1 MNLGVADIKN
11 RRCFAHGGRWADYLE
26 EHGTMPL
33 DFSANTSPL
42 GMPGGAKVAAIAAL
56 QHADRYPDP
65 HCRELRRALADHY
78 ALNKDEI
85 LVGNGAGDLI
95 DRLALA
101 LRPRRALVTAPTF
114 SEYRAAFERVG
125 CYIEQHPLAEKND
138 FVVDEGILKRID
150 DTLDV
155 LVLCEPNNPTG
166 RTTEPALLERIA
178 CRCDQMG
185 TFLLVDEC
193 FGDFLDEP
201 AAHSMLPGI
210 KAHRMLV
217 LRAFTKFHGMAGL
230 RLGWC
235 ACHDLDLLRAMAEAG
250 QPWPVSVIAQEA
262 GVAALADG
270 DYARRLRTLIR
281 AERAK
286 LAEGLRSLGLRVV
299 PGEANYLLF
308 FDKTPQL
315 TEHLANVGILVR
327 DCANFAGLG
336 PGWYRTAVR
345 DAESNAILLNKL
357 AATQAANELSR

>member
-1 MNLGVADIKN
+1 MNLDAADIN
-11 RRCFAHGGRWADYLE
+11 NGHCFAHGGRWADYLE

-178 CRCDQMG
+178 RRCDQMG

-217 LRAFTKFHGMAGL
+217 LRAFTKFYGMAGL

-235 ACHDLDLLRAMAEAG
+235 ACHAHRKLGSRHSQMETTRDGCAPSYGPNGQSLPRAFAPLGFAWYPARPTTCSSLTKRPGLPSTWPTSASLCATARTSQASALVGTGRQCATLSQTRFFSTNSTHSMALTHISI
-250 QPWPVSVIAQEA
+250 SVP
-262 GVAALADG
+262 
-270 DYARRLRTLIR
+270 
-281 AERAK
+281 K
-286 LAEGLRSLGLRVV
+286 VV
-299 PGEANYLLF
+299 
-308 FDKTPQL
+308 
-315 TEHLANVGILVR
+315 
-327 DCANFAGLG
+327 
-336 PGWYRTAVR
+336 
-345 DAESNAILLNKL
+345 
-357 AATQAANELSR
+357 